1 MTLSQN
7 ETRREIRRGLTLVEL
22 LVVVGLV
29 SVLAAIVLP
38 SIKTV
43 LTDRKSSQ
51 AAIVVKNF
59 FEAARSRAIGK
70 NRSVAVVL
78 ERLSSRAQW
87 EPVSG
92 RYVSE
97 TASSSI
103 LSPDTNFAPYN
114 ACIRLSLAE
123 EPLPIT
129 EKMMPV
135 DETAI
140 PPQRISITARGPR
153 DGRSPN
159 FPFSNYVELDELA
172 HPHQLDPNSKIPTET
187 RIFVVEHTNLSID
200 MYKLLG
206 EYLVSG
212 NEISLGN
219 SKRRF
224 TIVSPRSPLPHQQ
237 HVQGGNRNL
246 WFAVKNERTI
256 EGRGERAMEP
266 YEDISIGGVVHSFKI
281 YTPPKPIFSEMVQ
294 LPRGMCIDLSVSGFA
309 KDAPRNIPAT
319 PSKQTVIDP
328 VADPDNLIKP
338 LSDYRFRF
346 ASDWIGNAIAPLRP
360 EQLRPVFFVFSPEGT
375 LSHVWANDRRKVG
388 DNLYAGHSVRI
399 DAVNDIFLHI
409 GKIDRVTMPIDPDP
423 QVLARNRTGFNLANA
438 SGQLQNLNDLN
449 SYIVRLSPKSGAI
462 SAAPAV
468 GLDTQIAILGLNPAT
483 LTYGDLVELSRRGT
497 YNSNVTAQ

>member
-1 MTLSQN
+1 MIQSQN
-7 ETRREIRRGLTLVEL
+7 ETMGENRRGLTLVEL

-97 TASSSI
+97 TAFSVVTPTP
-103 LSPDTNFAPYN
+103 PDQNFAAYN

-123 EPLPIT
+123 EPFPIT
-129 EKMMPV
+129 EKM
-135 DETAI
+135 I
-140 PPQRISITARGPR
+140 PAPLTITAREPL
-153 DGRSPN
+153 DGFSPG
-159 FPFSNYVELDELA
+159 FPSSNYTGLDALA
-172 HPHQLDPNSKIPTET
+172 HLHQWNNPQLKES
-187 RIFVVEHTNLSID
+187 RVFVVETSNLNVD
-200 MYKLLG
+200 LNQLLG

-219 SKRRF
+219 SQRRF

-237 HVQGGNRNL
+237 HVQGGNRNI
-246 WFAVKNERTI
+246 WFAVKNERTMA
-256 EGRGERAMEP
+256 GRGERAIEP
-266 YEDISIGGVVHSFKI
+266 YEEIPISGAVSSFKI
-281 YTPPKPIFSEMVQ
+281 HTRPKPILSEMVQ

-309 KDAPRNIPAT
+309 KDTVRVTAAP

-328 VADPDNLIKP
+328 IADPSNIINP
-338 LSDYRFRF
+338 MSDYRFRF
-346 ASDWIGNAIAPLRP
+346 ASDWIGNSSAPLRP
-360 EQLRPVFFVFSPEGT
+360 EQLRPVFIVFSPEGT

-409 GKIDRVTMPIDPDP
+409 GKIDRITMPFDPDP
-423 QVLARNRTGFNLANA
+423 QVLARNRTGFELANA
-438 SGQLQNLNDLN
+438 SGLLQNVNDLN

-462 SAAPAV
+462 TAAPAV
-468 GLDTQIAILGLNPAT
+468 GIQTQIESILQLTPAQQAALN
-483 LTYGDLVELSRRGT
+483 YGDLVELSRRGT

>member
-1 MTLSQN
+1 MIQSQN
-7 ETRREIRRGLTLVEL
+7 ETRHEIRRGLTLVEL
-22 LVVVGLV
+22 LVVVGLI

-38 SIKTV
+38 SIKSV

-59 FEAARSRAIGK
+59 FEAARARAIGK

-92 RYVSE
+92 KYVSE

-103 LSPDTNFAPYN
+103 LSPDTNYAPYN

-123 EPLPIT
+123 EPLPIS
-129 EKMMPV
+129 EKM
-135 DETAI
+135 I
-140 PPQRISITARGPR
+140 PAPLTITAREPL
-153 DGRSPN
+153 DGLSPS
-159 FPFSNYVELDELA
+159 FPSSNYMGLDTLA
-172 HPHQLDPNSKIPTET
+172 HMHQWTNPPIKES
-187 RIFVVEHTNLSID
+187 RVFVVETPNLNVD
-200 MYKLLG
+200 MNQLLG

-224 TIVSPRSPLPHQQ
+224 TIVSPRSSQPHQQ

-246 WFAVKNERTI
+246 WFAVNNEQI
-256 EGRGERAMEP
+256 LEGRGERAIEP
-266 YEDISIGGVVHSFKI
+266 YEEIPIGASVSSFKI
-281 YTPPKPIFSEMVQ
+281 YTRPKPVFSEVVQ
-294 LPRGMCIDLSVSGFA
+294 LPRGMCIDLSISGFA
-309 KDAPRNIPAT
+309 KDTTHITMST
-319 PSKQTVIDP
+319 PSKQTIIDP
-328 VADPDNLIKP
+328 VADPTNTINP

-346 ASDWIGNAIAPLRP
+346 ASDWIGNSPTPLRP
-360 EQLRPVFFVFSPEGT
+360 EQLRPVFIVFSPEGT
-375 LSHVWANDRRKVG
+375 LSHVWANDRKKVG

-409 GKIDRVTMPIDPDP
+409 GKIDRVNMPIDPDP
-423 QVLARNRTGFNLANA
+423 QVLARNRTGFTLANA
-438 SGQLQNLNDLN
+438 SGLLQNVTDLN
-449 SYIVRLSPKSGAI
+449 SYIVRLSPKSGSI
-462 SAAPAV
+462 VAAPV
-468 GLDTQIAILGLNPAT
+468 FGLDTQISQLTTAQQAV